1 MSPTPPTR
9 PAVPAARAAARTAP
23 AVLNVVLKASPAAS
37 RSGGAARPGAALA
50 EPGVRA
56 EAVAVALT
64 LAGLVAGVVA
74 ERVGVP
80 APVAWAGYGV
90 AYVLGGLP
98 ALRAGLKT
106 LARRRVDVDL
116 LMVLAALGALVVGA
130 PAEGATLLFLFAVSN
145 LLQHVALG
153 RSRRAVRAL
162 MDLRPETA
170 EVRRGG
176 AVVRVPVEGVAVG
189 EVYVVVPGD
198 RLPLDGVVVDGR
210 AEADQSALTGESVP
224 VEKGVGADVLAG
236 TIVGGGA
243 LEVRVTRL
251 AGESAL
257 SRMVALV
264 EQAQASKAGAQQL
277 ADRIEPAYA
286 VAVLVLTALAIAV
299 PPLALGEP
307 FETAFYRAMTLM
319 VAMSPCAVVIATPSA
334 MLSAI
339 AAGARRGILFKGGA
353 AVEAA
358 GALRAVALDK
368 TGTLT
373 QGAVRLSATVPLGET
388 SESEILALA
397 VAVQARSEHHLARAT
412 RAAAAEQG
420 VAVPAADG
428 FAADVGRGVRARVA
442 GQAVWVGNARMFA
455 GVTVE
460 GWDGAAAHVARLQ
473 AEGRTAVVVATGD
486 SDAALRAAGVM
497 AFADELRPGA
507 AAAVARLRALGIGR
521 VALITGDNAAVAAGV
536 GAAVGADEVHA
547 DVLPAD
553 KVALVRGLQERYG
566 ATAMVGDGVN
576 DAPALAAA
584 ALGVAIGG
592 AGTDAALETADLVL
606 MGDDLALLPVAVA
619 LGRAARRTLVVNFA
633 IAFGAIAVMV
643 AVVLGVGLPLPL
655 AVIGHEGSTVLVA
668 LNGLRLLAFRDR

>member
-1 MSPTPPTR
+1 M
-9 PAVPAARAAARTAP
+9 PAVLKVVLAVPVNAAPARGAAARAGT
-23 AVLNVVLKASPAAS
+23 
-37 RSGGAARPGAALA
+37 ALA
-50 EPGVRA
+50 EPGVRG
-56 EAVAVALT
+56 EALAVALT
-64 LAGLVAGVVA
+64 LVGLAAGLVA
-74 ERVGVP
+74 ERVGAP
-80 APVAWAGYGV
+80 APVAWAGYGM

-98 ALRAGLKT
+98 ALRAGLRT

-170 EVRRGG
+170 EVRRDG
-176 AVVRVPVEGVAVG
+176 ATVRVPVEGVAVG

-224 VEKGVGADVLAG
+224 VEKGPGADVLAG

-257 SRMVALV
+257 ARMVALV
-264 EQAQASKAGAQQL
+264 EEAQASKAGAQQL

-286 VAVLVLTALAIAV
+286 VAVLALTALAIVV
-299 PPLALGEP
+299 PPLAVGEP
-307 FETAFYRAMTLM
+307 FREAFYRAMTLM
-319 VAMSPCAVVIATPSA
+319 VAMSPCAVVIATPAA

-339 AAGARRGILFKGGA
+339 AAGARRGVLFKGGA

-373 QGAVRLSATVPLGET
+373 QGAVRLVETVPLGEA
-388 SESEILALA
+388 SETDLLTLA

-412 RAAAAEQG
+412 RSAAAERG
-420 VAVPAADG
+420 IAVPAAEA
-428 FAADVGRGVRARVA
+428 FAADVGRGVRARVE
-442 GQAVWVGNARMFA
+442 GRAVWVGNARMFA
-455 GVTVE
+455 DVAVG
-460 GWDGAAAHVARLQ
+460 GWDRAAAEVARLQ
-473 AEGRTAVVVATGD
+473 AEGRTAVVVATGAD
-486 SDAALRAAGVM
+486 DAALRAVGVM
-497 AFADELRPGA
+497 AFADELRPAA
-507 AAAVARLRALGIGR
+507 AAAVARLRTLGIAR

-536 GAAVGADEVHA
+536 GAAVGADEVYA

-553 KVALVRGLQERYG
+553 KVALVRGLQDQYG
-566 ATAMVGDGVN
+566 AAAMVGDGVN

-584 ALGVAIGG
+584 SLGVAMGG

-606 MGDDLALLPVAVA
+606 MGDDLALLPYAVA

-643 AVVLGVGLPLPL
+643 VAVLGVGLPLPL
-655 AVIGHEGSTVLVA
+655 AVVGHEGSTVLVA
-668 LNGLRLLAFRDR
+668 LNGLRLLAFRDRGRERAAQ